1 MLALLREYAAEPDMR
16 TAMRVYNA
24 GAPLARKRMADA
36 LGEAQRRRVTR
47 AAPRCEICG
56 EAMTVIG
63 AGQTAHPMC
72 EPLEGPEW

>member
-1 MLALLREYAAEPDMR
+1 
-16 TAMRVYNA
+16 
-24 GAPLARKRMADA
+24 MADA